1 MADLLCNHA
10 PDIAAMDLFVVPTIG
25 FDLLYAFVIV
35 RLDLRN
41 LVWINVTANPT
52 AEWVAR
58 QITEAFPWD
67 EASRHLIRDRDRIYR
82 SVVTRRLR
90 AMGIRDKPTA
100 PASPWQNAFAE
111 RLIGSI
117 RCECLDHIVVFG
129 EVHLRRILRSYA
141 HYYNEIRTHR
151 LLEKMRRS
159 LVRFSAPESSVRTP
173 YSADFTITTSEFRFL
188 VHTAA
193 VAVIKKLLAA
203 SRDKE
208 IPVIYTSGLRR
219 GDAWDQGAWA
229 YKNRRVNNDYLGL
242 APATMRSNIIVPD
255 ISPSPRDLVIGKQ
268 KPSAFHGTPLMD
280 YLIHLRCDSLLVTG
294 TTTSGCVRA
303 TVVDAFS
310 ANYRVTVVEDGCA
323 DRSQASHAINLC
335 DLNAKY
341 ADVVASPE
349 VIDYINQLPDGL
361 FDLPK
366 GDPDAARLF
375 APDPPP
381 VQNAAE

>member
-1 MADLLCNHA
+1 LSGDCFKEEIEA
-10 PDIAAMDLFVVPTIG
+10 T
-25 FDLLYAFVIV
+25 
-35 RLDLRN
+35 
-41 LVWINVTANPT
+41 VTN
-52 AEWVAR
+52 
-58 QITEAFPWD
+58 ITF
-67 EASRHLIRDRDRIYR
+67 
-82 SVVTRRLR
+82 
-90 AMGIRDKPTA
+90 K
-100 PASPWQNAFAE
+100 AE
-111 RLIGSI
+111 RLCIFAEI
-117 RCECLDHIVVFG
+117 G
-129 EVHLRRILRSYA
+129 EVIMTEKQKGERIWDAFLTPRDKQVFEASGYGA
-141 HYYNEIRTHR
+141 RGGFGQR
-151 LLEKMRRS
+151 PALLIVDVNYGFVGDK
-159 LVRFSAPESSVRTP
+159 PEPILESVKRWMN
-173 YSADFTITTSEFRFL
+173 SCGEEGW
-188 VHTAA
+188 AA

-203 SRDKE
+203 SRAKE

-229 YKNRRVNNDYLGL
+229 YKNSRVNKDYLGL
-242 APATMRSNIIVPD
+242 APATMRSNVIVPD
-255 ISPSPRDLVIGKQ
+255 IAPSPRDLVIGKQ

-375 APDPPP
+375 SPDLP